1 MTNTAATPMVTD
13 PVPAPAAAVSPATAT
28 QGVTKISFENVKV
41 SLLTDD
47 GDKVDKYP
55 FVCTILAEY
64 DPEGMLVKI
73 CNPAEASKVVQE
85 FLVKKTIEAAR
96 VGRTAIAFHL
106 DIETLFFKFGDE
118 EKARKFSQMVN
129 SIRYIKNR
137 SQSGFLQLLF
147 FF

>member
-1 MTNTAATPMVTD
+1 MTDSATPMLTED
-13 PVPAPAAAVSPATAT
+13 PAAAVTAASSSPPAMAMP
-28 QGVTKISFENVKV
+28 GVTKISFENVKV
-41 SLLTDD
+41 SLLDDD
-47 GDKVDKYP
+47 GLKVEKYP

-73 CNPAEASKVVQE
+73 CNPGDCGKVVQE

-118 EKARKFSQMVN
+118 ERARKFSQMVN
-129 SIRYIKNR
+129 SIR
-137 SQSGFLQLLF
+137 
-147 FF
+147 